1 MKTFNEVIFEH
12 TRPVLTVNC
21 VIFGFDGKE
30 LNILLIRRDTH
41 DHKEK
46 WALPGALASMSETL
60 EETARRSIRE
70 EANIDNVFLK
80 QIGAFS
86 SVTRVPNERVICIAY
101 YGLLKKSKYTIA
113 TGSDAIE
120 VKWFDKN
127 TFPEMILDHQQIAH
141 EAFETLRNKLHNDP
155 VALELLDKEFSLGE
169 LQKIYEV
176 IYDKKLDRRNFQ
188 RKLLSS
194 GLFLSK
200 KNITNTISKK
210 KCTIKYSFDRS
221 SYDKIK
227 KEIKRNP
234 IDI

>member
-80 QIGAFS
+80 QINS
-86 SVTRVPNERVICIAY
+86 DDYNIHIYCYLNVTDFDQFCIEKGKLNYEIMNIIKQNDIKLA
-101 YGLLKKSKYTIA
+101 LETMEI
-113 TGSDAIE
+113 
-120 VKWFDKN
+120 KN
-127 TFPEMILDHQQIAH
+127 T
-141 EAFETLRNKLHNDP
+141 
-155 VALELLDKEFSLGE
+155 
-169 LQKIYEV
+169 
-176 IYDKKLDRRNFQ
+176 
-188 RKLLSS
+188 
-194 GLFLSK
+194 
-200 KNITNTISKK
+200 
-210 KCTIKYSFDRS
+210 
-221 SYDKIK
+221 
-227 KEIKRNP
+227 
-234 IDI
+234 